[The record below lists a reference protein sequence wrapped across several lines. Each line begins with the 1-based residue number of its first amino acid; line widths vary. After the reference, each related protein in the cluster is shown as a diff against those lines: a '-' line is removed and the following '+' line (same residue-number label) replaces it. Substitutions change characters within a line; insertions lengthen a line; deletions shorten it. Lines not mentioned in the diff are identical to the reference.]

1 MPIPPDI
8 AGLFDILV
16 WVLLLFAIIIIGVI
30 IAEHLITSLRKTT
43 ASTISSNT
51 DRRDQEIFRELL
63 QEIRDLKQEIR
74 TLKEELRD

>member
-43 ASTISSNT
+43 VSTSSGNT

-74 TLKEELRD
+74 GLREELRD

>member
-8 AGLFDILV
+8 AGLFDIIV
-16 WVLLLFAIIIIGVI
+16 WVLLLFAIIIVGVI

-43 ASTISSNT
+43 VSTNSSNT

-74 TLKEELRD
+74 GLREELRD